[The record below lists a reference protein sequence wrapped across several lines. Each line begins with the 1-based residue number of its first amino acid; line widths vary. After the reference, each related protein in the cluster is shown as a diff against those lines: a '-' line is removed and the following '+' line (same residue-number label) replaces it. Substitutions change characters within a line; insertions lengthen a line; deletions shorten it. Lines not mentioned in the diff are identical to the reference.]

1 MSTQSNKNSISK
13 IISVAGLA
21 TASLLLSFPAF
32 ALIPTS
38 SAESNGKNQ
47 EWLAQAGMD
56 MNQSPRPEG
65 DQNVPTA
72 PSPSDPSVDQVVP
85 GDPITEENN
94 QMQMNEPMQMNQQRQ
109 MNEPM
114 QMNQQRQMNQP
125 SSATEMNDNMNTQY
139 SRDSNRLKPGT
150 WLCLNNPN
158 PQCES

>member
-94 QMQMNEPMQMNQQRQ
+94 QMQMNQ
-109 MNEPM
+109 PM

>member
-13 IISVAGLA
+13 LLSVAGLA

-47 EWLAQAGMD
+47 ELLAQTGMD
-56 MNQSPRPEG
+56 MNQSPMPEG

-72 PSPSDPSVDQVVP
+72 PSPSDPSVDEVVP
-85 GDPITEENN
+85 GSGITEENN
-94 QMQMNEPMQMNQQRQ
+94 QMQMNEPMQMNQ
-109 MNEPM
+109 
-114 QMNQQRQMNQP
+114 P
-125 SSATEMNDNMNTQY
+125 SSSTEMNDNMNTQY
-139 SRDSNRLKPGT
+139 SRDSDRLKPGT
-150 WLCLNNPN
+150 WMCLNNPN

>member
-13 IISVAGLA
+13 LLSVAGLA

-38 SAESNGKNQ
+38 STELQ
-47 EWLAQAGMD
+47 ELLAQAGMD
-56 MNQSPRPEG
+56 TNQSPRPEG

-72 PSPSDPSVDQVVP
+72 PSPSDPSVDEVVP

-109 MNEPM
+109 MNEP
-114 QMNQQRQMNQP
+114 
-125 SSATEMNDNMNTQY
+125 SSATEMNDNMNTRY
-139 SRDSNRLKPGT
+139 SRDSDRLKPGT
-150 WLCLNNPN
+150 WMCLNNPN

>member
-13 IISVAGLA
+13 LFSVAGLA

-47 EWLAQAGMD
+47 EFLAQAGMD
-56 MNQSPRPEG
+56 TNGSPRPEG

-72 PSPSDPSVDQVVP
+72 PSPSDPSVDRVVP

-94 QMQMNEPMQMNQQRQ
+94 QMQMNEP
-109 MNEPM
+109 
-114 QMNQQRQMNQP
+114 
-125 SSATEMNDNMNTQY
+125 SSATETNDNMNTQY
-139 SRDSNRLKPGT
+139 SRDSDRLKPGT
-150 WLCLNNPN
+150 WMCLNNPN

>member
-13 IISVAGLA
+13 LLSVAGLA

-38 SAESNGKNQ
+38 STESQ
-47 EWLAQAGMD
+47 ELLAQAGMD
-56 MNQSPRPEG
+56 TNQSPRPEG

-72 PSPSDPSVDQVVP
+72 PSPSDPSVDEVVP

-109 MNEPM
+109 MNEP
-114 QMNQQRQMNQP
+114 
-125 SSATEMNDNMNTQY
+125 SSATEMNDDMNTQY
-139 SRDSNRLKPGT
+139 SRDSDRLKPGT
-150 WLCLNNPN
+150 WMCLNNPN

>member
-13 IISVAGLA
+13 LFSVAGLA

-38 SAESNGKNQ
+38 LAESNGKSQ
-47 EWLAQAGMD
+47 EFLAQAGMD
-56 MNQSPRPEG
+56 TNESPRPEG

-85 GDPITEENN
+85 GSGITEENN
-94 QMQMNEPMQMNQQRQ
+94 QMQMNEPMQMD
-109 MNEPM
+109 E
-114 QMNQQRQMNQP
+114 P
-125 SSATEMNDNMNTQY
+125 SSATETNENMNTQY
-139 SRDSNRLKPGT
+139 SRDSDRLKPGT
-150 WLCLNNPN
+150 WMCLNNPN

>member
-13 IISVAGLA
+13 LLSVAGLA

-38 SAESNGKNQ
+38 STESNGKNQ
-47 EWLAQAGMD
+47 ELLAQAGMD

-85 GDPITEENN
+85 GSGITEENN
-94 QMQMNEPMQMNQQRQ
+94 QMQMNEPMQMNEQRQ
-109 MNEPM
+109 MNA
-114 QMNQQRQMNQP
+114 P

-139 SRDSNRLKPGT
+139 SRDSDRLKPGT
-150 WLCLNNPN
+150 WMCLNNPN

>member
-13 IISVAGLA
+13 LLSIAGLA

-38 SAESNGKNQ
+38 STESQ
-47 EWLAQAGMD
+47 ELLAQAGMD
-56 MNQSPRPEG
+56 TNQSPRPEG

-72 PSPSDPSVDQVVP
+72 PSPSDPSVDEVVP

-94 QMQMNEPMQMNQQRQ
+94 QMQMNEP
-109 MNEPM
+109 
-114 QMNQQRQMNQP
+114 
-125 SSATEMNDNMNTQY
+125 SSATEMNDNMNTRY
-139 SRDSNRLKPGT
+139 SRDSDRLKPGT
-150 WLCLNNPN
+150 WMCLNNPN